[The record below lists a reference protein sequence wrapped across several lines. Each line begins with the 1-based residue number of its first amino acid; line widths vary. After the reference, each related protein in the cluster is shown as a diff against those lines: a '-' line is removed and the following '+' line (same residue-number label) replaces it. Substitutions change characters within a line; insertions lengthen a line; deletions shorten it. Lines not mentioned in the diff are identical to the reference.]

1 VPSSREDVF
10 TSKAVSLIEKRKL
23 MKFLTFSMDY
33 ENAPETLEG
42 SDDMTYS
49 QFLQDKFKITGKL
62 QKAIIYAIALS
73 GDTSKDRLHFYM

>member
-1 VPSSREDVF
+1 
-10 TSKAVSLIEKRKL
+10 
-23 MKFLTFSMDY
+23 MDY